1 MQTSKKNPFK
11 ALAGV
16 IDGQSQ
22 KRAQQAVKRSW
33 AASELGTIVAGGL
46 KLDNFGPVIQR
57 YQVLHYL
64 TLAEPDFVNTEN
76 VAGGGGDAEFA
87 SHNHPVITP
96 VQLLPLHVGDRVLVA
111 PVDNGQNF
119 IVIGRVVP
127 GGGG

>member
-1 MQTSKKNPFK
+1 MQKNPYK
-11 ALAGV
+11 ALAGLL
-16 IDGQSQ
+16 DDQAQ
-22 KRAQQAVKRSW
+22 KRAAQAVTQSW
-33 AASELGTIVAGGL
+33 AENEMGTIVADGL
-46 KLDNFGPVIQR
+46 KLDNFGPVIHQ
-57 YQVLHYL
+57 YGVLHYL

-96 VQLLPLHVGDRVLVA
+96 VQLLPLHVGDRVLVS
-111 PVDNGQNF
+111 PVNHGQSF